1 MEMLDERQRRM
12 FEEANFAHFATNGE
26 DGFPSVSPVWVDLD
40 GDLVVIN
47 TAEGRRKTDNV
58 RRDDRVGLSIHQQS
72 NPYNH
77 VALQGRVVEITHEGA
92 DAHIDKMAKKYM
104 GVDKYP
110 WASDDEQRVMLK
122 IKPDAVSGMFVD

>member
-1 MEMLDERQRRM
+1 MERLDERQRGL
-12 FEEANFAHFATNGE
+12 FEEANFVHLATNGE
-26 DGFPSVSPVWVDLD
+26 DGYPSVSPVWVDLD

-47 TAEGRRKTDNV
+47 TAEGRRKTANMH
-58 RRDDRVGLSIHQQS
+58 RDARVGMSVHQQS

-77 VALQGRVVEITHEGA
+77 VALQGTVVEMTHEGA

-110 WASDDEQRVMLK
+110 WASESEQRVIVK
-122 IKPDAVSGMFVD
+122 IRPEAISGMFVD

>member
-1 MEMLDERQRRM
+1 MERLDARQRQM
-12 FEEANFAHFATNGE
+12 FEEANFVHLATNGE
-26 DGFPSVSPVWVDLD
+26 DGYPSVSPVWVDLE

-47 TAEGRRKTDNV
+47 TAEGRRKTANV
-58 RRDDRVGLSIHQQS
+58 RRDARVGLSVHQQS

-104 GVDKYP
+104 GVDSYP
-110 WASDDEQRVMLK
+110 YRKPGEARIIVK
-122 IKPDAVSGMFVD
+122 IKPERVGLMGE